1 MFSPLYGPGSANRF
15 RVHAPFATA
24 EIPELHE
31 DVDSASDLERLAP
44 LVGPRTRALLAVP
57 A

>member
-1 MFSPLYGPGSANRF
+1 MFSQLYGPGSANRF
-15 RVHAPFATA
+15 RAHAPFATA